1 MALELRMSIENRY
14 KIELPMMA
22 ISAVANLRELGQ
34 RVLVIARGSGEPAA
48 PTGLSDTE
56 TALIAIHGGG
66 EVIPDSEI
74 KPTKPN
80 HVRGSNTTWLTSSPA
95 V

>member
-66 EVIPDSEI
+66 EVIRTAKSNRPSPTTSEGAT
-74 KPTKPN
+74 P
-80 HVRGSNTTWLTSSPA
+80 RG
-95 V
+95 